1 MYGSGKEQ
9 PEENIVK
16 SIINLFKLKKI
27 EVIKDRIIRYI
38 RTLYK
43 QEDNYYKPARV
54 GNFLSNN
61 YMKYESSDNR
71 NKCFSVKEYLEK
83 IKPYLREIIIILEN

>member
-9 PEENIVK
+9 SEENIVK

-38 RTLYK
+38 G
-43 QEDNYYKPARV
+43 P
-54 GNFLSNN
+54 FI
-61 YMKYESSDNR
+61 
-71 NKCFSVKEYLEK
+71 NKK
-83 IKPYLREIIIILEN
+83 IIIISQQE